1 MIMKN
6 RWGESANLR
15 TGVQAP
21 VPDVVEESTSEPV
34 KNDDFRYEFDQM
46 ISERLRRM
54 FSQL

>member
-46 ISERLRRM
+46 IN
-54 FSQL
+54 